1 MSSNLKYKM
10 AGKRAE
16 QLLDNLGKNALPIDP
31 FVIAEDHEIMV
42 KSKEFDTAGVSGCLL
57 KVGDNFGIMYSTHIK
72 NEGFIRF
79 TVAHELG
86 HYFLPGHVDALFI
99 NRKPHYSQSNFVSS
113 DPFELEADHFAA
125 SLLMPSRLFLR
136 EIRRAGEGFGAIN
149 SLANTFKTSI
159 TATAIRFA
167 TYAEDPVAVI
177 ISKGDRIHYCFMSEA
192 IRELK
197 GIEWIKRGD
206 LIPKSSKTYDFNSD
220 INNIT
225 SGLVAESTTTLD
237 DWFEDAPAV
246 EMNEDVVGLGSYSKT
261 LTVLFTS
268 GTLDDEDEDEYERW

>member
-1 MSSNLKYKM
+1 M
-10 AGKRAE
+10 AGNRAE
-16 QLLDNLGKNALPIDP
+16 RLLDELGKNVLPIDP

-57 KVGDNFGIMYSTHIK
+57 KVDDSFGIMYATHIK

-86 HYFLPGHVDALFI
+86 HYFLPGHVDTLFI
-99 NRKPHYSQSNFVSS
+99 NRKLHYSQSNFVSA

-136 EIRRAGEGFGAIN
+136 ETRRAGEGFGAIN
-149 SLANTFKTSI
+149 SLAETFKTSI
-159 TATAIRFA
+159 TATGIRFA
-167 TYAEDPVAVI
+167 TYAEDPVAII
-177 ISKGDRIHYCFMSEA
+177 ISKNDRIHYCFMSEA
-192 IRELK
+192 IKELK
-197 GIEWIKRGD
+197 GIGWIKKGD

-225 SGLVAESTTTLD
+225 SSRVAESITTLD
-237 DWFEDAPAV
+237 DWFENAPAV
-246 EMNEDVVGLGSYSKT
+246 EMNEDVIGLGSYGKT
-261 LTVLFTS
+261 LTVLFTNEA
-268 GTLDDEDEDEYERW
+268 LENEDEDEYEWL